1 MNTDVSRNQRLSA
14 FIGVD
19 SFTMQIRFLGAAR
32 TVTGSQH
39 LLKINGKRIML
50 DCGLYQGRRQEAIQR
65 NQTFQFPI
73 GELDAVIL
81 SHAHMDHS
89 GNLPN
94 LVKNGYRGP
103 IYAQRASSHLSRI
116 MLEDSAHIHESDAA
130 HINRRLAKH
139 GVPLIQPLYT
149 VKDSAETNTLFIEKD
164 YDEQFEV
171 APGVLAAFV
180 EAGHILGSTA
190 IVLDIDDRG
199 SKKRFWFSGDIGRP
213 ELPLIKDPVLP
224 SNTDTLLME
233 CTYGDR
239 RHPSNAEAY
248 EQLRAIVSDTLDR
261 GGKVIIPAFAV
272 GRTQEIVYDLHRM
285 MDAGEV
291 PKAPVFVDSPLAVNV
306 SDIFRA
312 HPECFDKETLKFL
325 ESDKHREA
333 LGFEMLTYIRS
344 VEESKALNERK
355 EPMIIISASGMMEV
369 GRVLHHVEHNV
380 NDPNSVVLIV
390 SWMAPH
396 TLGRRLV
403 EGETRIK
410 IFGEVYERKIRV
422 AHIDGFSAH
431 AGQDG
436 LVEYA
441 KAVKG
446 QVKNIFLVHGE
457 EGPAAALTELLMADG
472 LEQVHY
478 PEWGSEAE
486 I

>member
-1 MNTDVSRNQRLSA
+1 
-14 FIGVD
+14 
-19 SFTMQIRFLGAAR
+19 MQIRFLGAAQ

-39 LLKINGKRIML
+39 LLEINGKHVML
-50 DCGLYQGRRQEAIQR
+50 DCGFYQGHRQEMIQR
-65 NQTFQFPI
+65 NKNFQFPVSQ
-73 GELDAVIL
+73 LDAMIL

-116 MLEDSAHIHESDAA
+116 MLEDSAHIQESDAE
-130 HINRRLAKH
+130 HINRKRAKL
-139 GVPLIQPLYT
+139 GKPRVQPLYT
-149 VKDSAETNTLFIEKD
+149 TADAAETNTLFVEKD
-164 YDEQFEV
+164 YNEAFEV
-171 APGVLAAFV
+171 LPGVMATFV

-190 IVLDIDDRG
+190 IVLEIEEQGR
-199 SKKRFWFSGDIGRP
+199 KQRFWFSGDIGRP
-213 ELPLIKDPVLP
+213 ELPLIQDPIFP
-224 SNTDTLLME
+224 SDTDNLLME

-239 RHPSNAEAY
+239 RHPSPAEAY
-248 EQLRAIVSDTLDR
+248 EQLRGIVSDTLNR
-261 GGKVIIPAFAV
+261 GGKVIVPAFAV

-291 PKAPVFVDSPLAVNV
+291 PQAPVFVDSPLAVNV

-344 VEESKALNERK
+344 VEDSKALNGRK
-355 EPMIIISASGMMEV
+355 EPMIIISASGMLEV
-369 GRVLHHVEHNV
+369 GRVLHHLEQNV

-436 LVEYA
+436 LLEYA

-457 EGPAAALTELLMADG
+457 SGPAQALTELLNTEGFDK
-472 LEQVHY
+472 VHY
-478 PEWGSEAE
+478 PAWGTKADL
-486 I
+486 

>member
-1 MNTDVSRNQRLSA
+1 
-14 FIGVD
+14 
-19 SFTMQIRFLGAAR
+19 MQIRFLGAAQ

-39 LLKINGKRIML
+39 LLEINGKRIML
-50 DCGLYQGRRQEAIQR
+50 DCGMYQGRRQEAIQR
-65 NQTFQFPI
+65 NRNFQFPVS
-73 GELDAVIL
+73 ELDAVVL

-103 IYAQRASSHLSRI
+103 IYAQRASSHLTRI
-116 MLEDSAHIHESDAA
+116 MLEDSAHIQESDAE
-130 HINRRLAKH
+130 HVNRKH
-139 GVPLIQPLYT
+139 ARRGEPPVQPLYT
-149 VKDSAETNTLFIEKD
+149 TKDSAETNTLFIEKE
-164 YDEQFEV
+164 YNKAFEV
-171 APGVLAAFV
+171 APGVLATFV
-180 EAGHILGSTA
+180 DAGHILGSAA
-190 IVLDIDDRG
+190 IALDTEEHSR
-199 SKKRFWFSGDIGRP
+199 KQRFWFSGDVGRP
-213 ELPLIKDPVLP
+213 ELPLIQDPVLP
-224 SNTDTLLME
+224 SNTDNLLME

-239 RHPSNAEAY
+239 RHPSPEEAY
-248 EQLRAIVSDTLDR
+248 EQLRGIVSDTLGR

-285 MDAGEV
+285 MDAGEIPQV
-291 PKAPVFVDSPLAVNV
+291 PVFVDSPLAVNV

-355 EPMIIISASGMMEV
+355 EPMIIISASGMLEV
-369 GRVLHHVEHNV
+369 GRVLHHLEQNV

-436 LVEYA
+436 LLAYG

-457 EGPAAALTELLMADG
+457 AGPAQALTELLGKEGFDK
-472 LEQVHY
+472 VHY
-478 PEWGSEAE
+478 PVWGTKADL
-486 I
+486 

>member
-1 MNTDVSRNQRLSA
+1 
-14 FIGVD
+14 
-19 SFTMQIRFLGAAR
+19 MQIRFLGAAQ

-39 LLKINGKRIML
+39 LLEINGKRIML

-65 NQTFQFPI
+65 NRAFQFPV
-73 GELDAVIL
+73 GELNAVIL
-81 SHAHMDHS
+81 SHAHIDHS

-103 IYAQRASSHLSRI
+103 IYAQRASSHLTRI
-116 MLEDSAHIHESDAA
+116 MLEDSAHIQESDAQ
-130 HINRRLAKH
+130 HINRKHAKR
-139 GVPLIQPLYT
+139 GLLPVKPLYT
-149 VKDSAETNTLFIEKD
+149 TADAAETNTLFVEKD
-164 YDEQFEV
+164 YNEAFEV
-171 APGVLAAFV
+171 MPGVMTTFV

-190 IVLDIDDRG
+190 IVLDIEERG
-199 SKKRFWFSGDIGRP
+199 RQQRFWFSGDIGRP
-213 ELPLIKDPVLP
+213 ELPLIKDPLLP
-224 SNTDTLLME
+224 SQTDTLLME

-239 RHPSNAEAY
+239 RHPSPAEAY
-248 EQLRAIVSDTLDR
+248 EQLRGIVSDTLGR

-291 PKAPVFVDSPLAVNV
+291 PQAPVFVDSPLAVNV

-325 ESDKHREA
+325 ESDEHREA

-380 NDPNSVVLIV
+380 HDPNSVVLIV

-403 EGETRIK
+403 EGETRIR

-431 AGQDG
+431 AGQNG
-436 LVEYA
+436 LMDYA
-441 KAVKG
+441 KAIKE

-457 EGPAAALTELLMADG
+457 PGPAQVLTELLGGEGFD
-472 LEQVHY
+472 QVYY
-478 PEWGSEAE
+478 PEWGSVAE

>member
-1 MNTDVSRNQRLSA
+1 
-14 FIGVD
+14 
-19 SFTMQIRFLGAAR
+19 MQIRFLGAAQ

-39 LLKINGKRIML
+39 LLEINGKRIML

-65 NQTFQFPI
+65 NRAFQFPV
-73 GELDAVIL
+73 GELNAVIL
-81 SHAHMDHS
+81 SHAHIDHS

-103 IYAQRASSHLSRI
+103 IYAQRASSHLTRI
-116 MLEDSAHIHESDAA
+116 MLEDSAHIQESDAQ
-130 HINRRLAKH
+130 HINRKHAKR
-139 GVPLIQPLYT
+139 GLLPVKPLYT
-149 VKDSAETNTLFIEKD
+149 TADAAETNTLFVEKD
-164 YDEQFEV
+164 YNEAFEV
-171 APGVLAAFV
+171 MPGVMTTFV

-190 IVLDIDDRG
+190 IVLDIEERG
-199 SKKRFWFSGDIGRP
+199 RQQRFWFSGDIGRP
-213 ELPLIKDPVLP
+213 ELPLIKDPLLP
-224 SNTDTLLME
+224 SQTDTLLME

-239 RHPSNAEAY
+239 RHPSPAEAY
-248 EQLRAIVSDTLDR
+248 EQLRGIVSDTLGR

-291 PKAPVFVDSPLAVNV
+291 PQAPVFVDSPLAVNV

-325 ESDKHREA
+325 ESDEHREA

-380 NDPNSVVLIV
+380 HDPNSVVLIV

-403 EGETRIK
+403 EGETRIR

-431 AGQDG
+431 AGQNG
-436 LVEYA
+436 LMDYA
-441 KAVKG
+441 KAIKE

-457 EGPAAALTELLMADG
+457 PGPAQALTELLGGEGFD
-472 LEQVHY
+472 QVYY
-478 PEWGSEAE
+478 PEWGSVAE